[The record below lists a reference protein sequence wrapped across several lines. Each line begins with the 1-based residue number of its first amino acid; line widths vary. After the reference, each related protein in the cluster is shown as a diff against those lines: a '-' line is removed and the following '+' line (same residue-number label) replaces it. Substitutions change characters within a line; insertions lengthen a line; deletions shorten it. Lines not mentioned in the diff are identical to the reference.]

1 METTVPGGKRD
12 IASVAADAD
21 IFGFFRIERVCTLD
35 DGVNLWGGDFE
46 IQHST
51 AAQKEAEVRIKWTT
65 MTMIST

>member
-21 IFGFFRIERVCTLD
+21 IFGFFRIKRVRTLGG
-35 DGVNLWGGDFE
+35 GVNLWGDDFE
-46 IQHST
+46 ISLQNYDT
-51 AAQKEAEVRIKWTT
+51 KRAEVQIKWTT